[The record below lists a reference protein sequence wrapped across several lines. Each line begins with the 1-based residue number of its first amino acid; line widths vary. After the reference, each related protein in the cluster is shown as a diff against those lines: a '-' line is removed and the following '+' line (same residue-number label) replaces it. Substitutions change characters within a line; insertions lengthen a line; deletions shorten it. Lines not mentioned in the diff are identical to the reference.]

1 VSRNDKNLSESVK
14 TGDGTVDDPVSAGSP
29 HPNPTA
35 ERLDEQFHTRF
46 QPTAITRENASET
59 MSSYLTLIAIIIL
72 VLSPVLVPLAI
83 TGAHTVGDWRR
94 KPEPIRPIINAE
106 RRAAELV

>member
-1 VSRNDKNLSESVK
+1 
-14 TGDGTVDDPVSAGSP
+14 
-29 HPNPTA
+29 
-35 ERLDEQFHTRF
+35 
-46 QPTAITRENASET
+46 
-59 MSSYLTLIAIIIL
+59 MSSYLTLIAITIL

>member
-1 VSRNDKNLSESVK
+1 VSGNDKSLSESVK
-14 TGDGTVDDPVSAGSP
+14 TGDDTLDDPVSTGFSSESDGRGSQRT
-29 HPNPTA
+29 NS
-35 ERLDEQFHTRF
+35 
-46 QPTAITRENASET
+46 QPTAIKRRNASET
-59 MSSYLTLIAIIIL
+59 MSAYLTLIAIIIL